1 MIMKRLILVLL
12 IFVTLDS
19 FAQLKVKEGSFKKVE
34 NCVILDKRYDDN
46 NNPMALIRIYT
57 ENILP
62 EQKRDFFFDSDFGTN
77 LEPSIAESGE
87 IELYATY
94 TVKKIKLTHNFF
106 SPLDIVIPF
115 DLEGNACYELILQGP
130 GQQPT
135 PTPTQQKK
143 YHLIVK
149 ADQADANIYID
160 GNDMNF
166 GEDYKLV
173 DEGKKK
179 K

>member
-1 MIMKRLILVLL
+1 MKRLILVLL

-87 IELYATY
+87 IELYAQTKY
-94 TVKKIKLTHNFF
+94 SVDDCLVA
-106 SPLDIVIPF
+106 SCAPCDIDIDPDDIQAGDTATFVW
-115 DLEGNACYELILQGP
+115 E
-130 GQQPT
+130 
-135 PTPTQQKK
+135 
-143 YHLIVK
+143 IV
-149 ADQADANIYID
+149 
-160 GNDMNF
+160 
-166 GEDYKLV
+166 
-173 DEGKKK
+173 
-179 K
+179 